1 MFLKKPVRILL
12 SDDHSLLRTGVISM
26 LKDEKD
32 ILIVGEA
39 EDGEQLIDKYF
50 KLMPDI
56 IISDI
61 SMPKMSGI
69 DALAKIKRK
78 DSSAK
83 ALFLSMYEGE
93 EYIYSIYKAG
103 GSGLINKNIVK
114 GELLFAIKKV
124 LEGNY
129 YFGANIQAG
138 NLNEIISKYSSK
150 KLFNIEKTKLILTD
164 REKQVLTLIGEA
176 KTSSVIAIELDL
188 SKRTID
194 THRTNIM
201 QKLNLKSLPELIRF
215 AVKYVIELR
224 KTGK

>member
-1 MFLKKPVRILL
+1 MSLRKTVRILL

-26 LKDEKD
+26 LKDEKNF
-32 ILIVGEA
+32 LIVGEA
-39 EDGEQLIDKYF
+39 ENGEQLIDKYF
-50 KLMPDI
+50 KLIPDI

-69 DALAKIKRK
+69 DAFAKIKK
-78 DSSAK
+78 KEPLAK

-129 YFGANIQAG
+129 YFGAKIQARE
-138 NLNEIISKYSSK
+138 LDEIVTKYSTK
-150 KLFNIEKTKLILTD
+150 KLFNLKKTNLILTD
-164 REKQVLTLIGEA
+164 REMQVLSLIGEA
-176 KTSSVIAIELDL
+176 KTSNDIAVQLDL
-188 SKRTID
+188 SKRTVD

-215 AVKYVIELR
+215 AVNYVIELR
-224 KTGK
+224 KTGR

>member
-12 SDDHSLLRTGVISM
+12 SDDHSLLRTGVITM
-26 LKDEKD
+26 LRDEKD

-56 IISDI
+56 VISDI

-69 DALAKIKRK
+69 DALAKIKKK
-78 DSSAK
+78 DPAAK

-129 YFGANIQAG
+129 YFGAKIQAG
-138 NLNEIISKYSSK
+138 DLDEIITKYSSK
-150 KLFNIEKTKLILTD
+150 KLFNIEKTKILLTD
-164 REKQVLTLIGEA
+164 REKQVLALIGEA
-176 KTSSVIAIELDL
+176 KTSNDIATELEL
-188 SKRTID
+188 SKRTVD
-194 THRTNIM
+194 SHRTNIM

-215 AVKYVIELR
+215 AVNYVTELR
-224 KTGK
+224 KMGK